1 MKPFWHYAWNR
12 DLRDEIPDSVE
23 FVPMFWGESSVNDDE
38 IARIKSLADAGVVKY
53 VLGFNEPDLESQADL
68 TVEEAIALWPKL
80 EEIGVPLG
88 SPAPA
93 SLGNGWLDE
102 FMTQSEIQN
111 LRVDY
116 ICLHLYKG
124 NDPQPFLDEVDQI
137 YENYRKPI
145 WITEMSVVDNQA
157 ETVEEN
163 QLTYSEVLG
172 TMRKL
177 LPELYSRDHVFI

>member
-1 MKPFWHYAWNR
+1 M
-12 DLRDEIPDSVE
+12 
-23 FVPMFWGESSVNDDE
+23 
-38 IARIKSLADAGVVKY
+38 VKY

-93 SLGNGWLDE
+93 SIGNGWLDE
-102 FMTQSEIQN
+102 FMTQSEMQN

-124 NDPQPFLDEVDQI
+124 NDPQPFLDDVDQI
-137 YENYRKPI
+137 YEKYRKPI

-177 LPELYSRDHVFI
+177 LPELYSRDHVFRFAWFTATKDSPNYPCLLYTSPSPRDATLSRMPSSA